1 MSRADDLVRKGFIVR
16 GRVQGVGFRW
26 STTRTA
32 SDLGVRG
39 TVRNRADGTVEVH
52 AEGPEDALAELE
64 DWLHEGPRSARVEAV
79 EEIEPKDDLPGG
91 FEIVR

>member
-1 MSRADDLVRKGFIVR
+1 MSGSDELTREGFIVR

-32 SDLGVRG
+32 RQLGIRG

-52 AEGPEDALAELE
+52 AEGPPEALE
-64 DWLHEGPRSARVEAV
+64 DLESWLHEGPRSARVDAV
-79 EEIEPKDDLPGG
+79 EEIDPADDLPDG